1 MGFLYGLAAA
11 WLPVAAAAKDSAT
24 KPSAFQQYGLFILI
38 GVMLVVFY
46 LFLIRPN
53 RKRAA
58 EHEDMLGSIKRGD
71 EVVSIGG
78 VHGVVR
84 KITEDTMVV
93 EVDKNV
99 NLTFSKSAVARK
111 VSPPEEEEEEEEEQ
125 AEEPEDSKGGEDQDE
140 E

>member
-1 MGFLYGLAAA
+1 MGFLYGLAVA
-11 WLPVAAAAKDSAT
+11 WLPVADVAKSTAT

-53 RKRAA
+53 KKRAA
-58 EHEDMLGSIKRGD
+58 AHEDMLGSIKRGD

-78 VHGVVR
+78 VHGVVK
-84 KITEDTMVV
+84 KITEDTMIV

-111 VSPPEEEEEEEEEQ
+111 VSPAEEEEEEEEQ
-125 AEEPEDSKGGEDQDE
+125 VEEPEDSKDGEDRDE